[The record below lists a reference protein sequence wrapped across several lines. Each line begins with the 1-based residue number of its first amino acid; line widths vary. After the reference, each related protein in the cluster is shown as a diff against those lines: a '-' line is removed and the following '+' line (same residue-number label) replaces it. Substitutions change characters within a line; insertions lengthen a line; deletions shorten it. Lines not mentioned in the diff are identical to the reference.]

1 MIHGTRIAALL
12 VVALLCWL
20 SLSALAFT
28 QPTPTSKCLRRKDR
42 ISNHHGSSLMQFI
55 YQEGSEEETN
65 APPIQTLDNQDIL
78 IDVSKAPHIDDAS
91 YELILN
97 NPLSVPVLI
106 DCYKETC
113 GPCKLIE
120 RSLKEALPKYI
131 TNNSLS
137 FAKWDTETTDTSER
151 FMSILRE
158 HNMTF
163 RKLPTILLFMD
174 GIPVAMNS
182 GMMSAAAIDRFLE
195 KHLPSDKPGKPRP
208 KIGPDGALGVSTR
221 KMNR

>member
-1 MIHGTRIAALL
+1 MHGTRIAALL
-12 VVALLCWL
+12 VVASLWWL

-28 QPTPTSKCLRRKDR
+28 QPTPTSKRLRRKER
-42 ISNHHGSSLMQFI
+42 ISNHHGSTSMF
-55 YQEGSEEETN
+55 YQEGSEQETN
-65 APPIQTLDNQDIL
+65 APATQISIDI
-78 IDVSKAPHIDDAS
+78 SKAPHMDDSS

-97 NPLSVPVLI
+97 NPQSLPVLI

-120 RSLKEALPKYI
+120 RSLKEALPKYV

-174 GIPVAMNS
+174 GRPVAMNS

-208 KIGPDGALGVSTR
+208 KIGPDGALGISTR

>member
-1 MIHGTRIAALL
+1 MMHGTRIAALL
-12 VVALLCWL
+12 VVASLWWL

-28 QPTPTSKCLRRKDR
+28 QPTPTSKRLRRKER
-42 ISNHHGSSLMQFI
+42 ISNHHGSSSMF
-55 YQEGSEEETN
+55 YQEGSEQETN
-65 APPIQTLDNQDIL
+65 APATQIPDNRDIS
-78 IDVSKAPHIDDAS
+78 INVSKAPHIDDSS

-97 NPLSVPVLI
+97 NPHSLPVLI

-120 RSLKEALPKYI
+120 RSLKEALPKYM
-131 TNNSLS
+131 TNNILS

-182 GMMSAAAIDRFLE
+182 GMMSAAAIERFLE
-195 KHLPSDKPGKPRP
+195 EHLPSDKPGKPRP
-208 KIGPDGALGVSTR
+208 KIGPDGALGISTR